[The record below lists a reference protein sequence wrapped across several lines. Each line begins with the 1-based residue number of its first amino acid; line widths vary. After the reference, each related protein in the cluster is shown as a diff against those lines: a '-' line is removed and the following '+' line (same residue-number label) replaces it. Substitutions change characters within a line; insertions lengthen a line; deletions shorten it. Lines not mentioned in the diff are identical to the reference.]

1 MRSPQT
7 VLETLRK
14 HAQKAHYQYERLYR
28 NLYNPQLYLL
38 AYQNLYANKGST
50 TAGAD
55 GATLSGMSLKR
66 IESLIK
72 KLRDRSY
79 QPHPARRQYIPKK
92 SGNGLRPLGIPAA
105 DDKLVQEAVRMIL
118 ESIYEPTFQSTS
130 HGFRPGK
137 SCHTALSQI
146 QKTFTG
152 VSWFVE
158 GDIKGCFDNIDHHIL
173 VNILKRR
180 IKDEAFID
188 LIWKLL
194 RAGYLEDWMK
204 HQTYSGTPQGSGV
217 SPLLAN
223 IYMNELDLF
232 MEKLRAQ
239 FGKGDKRRF
248 SNDYVN
254 ANHHYARTR
263 ERNAKKWN
271 TMSEEERKD
280 AKVMQKKLQAILL
293 STPSREPMDPNY
305 RRVLYVRY
313 ADDFLI
319 GVIGNKA
326 DAEQIKTAV
335 SEFLK
340 QELNLTMS
348 PEKTLITHGH
358 DKARFLG
365 YDITISKN
373 QAVKKT
379 KGGVKRAYNGRVV
392 LLLPKEKW
400 MGKLQEYRALNIQ
413 KDGTGKEIW
422 MPVARN
428 GLQNK
433 EPIEIL
439 AQFNGE
445 IRGIYNYYR
454 LARNVSVLNKFCYVM
469 EYADRLHYKYKVRA
483 VVEPGA
489 GRDLRPGDIRP
500 GPGRA
505 GTVNTC
511 PAKGS
516 DNARVWDTSKRAI
529 QIVLNNLKG
538 IFFRDD
544 DLEQMTFS
552 GTGRRGGNRYH
563 DPPHLSFSR
572 SRRLRLGTSLS
583 ASDFAIHKD
592 SVIDFYML
600 PCYNNIILAG
610 PWDMGPWGH
619 QERSLRS

>member
-254 ANHHYARTR
+254 ANHHYARTMLWTRWNRPEFRARMNLYRPSGQTTRGNPVPGIRRAQRKIETAGRNGRSRPRDSRQAPPRSGGRWKVRGPSGKGQPPESEAQADSRRSPSGSAPGLRQKSAGGPRSSRDRRARMPCRWKHLQQKWIGSQPAGPGPPNITVRPAPARGRGSVRVSGNQGRMFAALSWAGQNPRPEPQAQRDAPRLCR
-263 ERNAKKWN
+263 EARRLWGPR
-271 TMSEEERKD
+271 SGEPRSLPGD
-280 AKVMQKKLQAILL
+280 L
-293 STPSREPMDPNY
+293 SKRSKNLPRPPGSPPSAAWPSRRPAPQREPPSW
-305 RRVLYVRY
+305 
-313 ADDFLI
+313 A
-319 GVIGNKA
+319 
-326 DAEQIKTAV
+326 
-335 SEFLK
+335 
-340 QELNLTMS
+340 
-348 PEKTLITHGH
+348 
-358 DKARFLG
+358 
-365 YDITISKN
+365 
-373 QAVKKT
+373 
-379 KGGVKRAYNGRVV
+379 GG
-392 LLLPKEKW
+392 
-400 MGKLQEYRALNIQ
+400 
-413 KDGTGKEIW
+413 
-422 MPVARN
+422 
-428 GLQNK
+428 
-433 EPIEIL
+433 
-439 AQFNGE
+439 
-445 IRGIYNYYR
+445 
-454 LARNVSVLNKFCYVM
+454 
-469 EYADRLHYKYKVRA
+469 
-483 VVEPGA
+483 
-489 GRDLRPGDIRP
+489 
-500 GPGRA
+500 
-505 GTVNTC
+505 
-511 PAKGS
+511 
-516 DNARVWDTSKRAI
+516 
-529 QIVLNNLKG
+529 
-538 IFFRDD
+538 
-544 DLEQMTFS
+544 
-552 GTGRRGGNRYH
+552 
-563 DPPHLSFSR
+563 
-572 SRRLRLGTSLS
+572 
-583 ASDFAIHKD
+583 
-592 SVIDFYML
+592 
-600 PCYNNIILAG
+600 
-610 PWDMGPWGH
+610 
-619 QERSLRS
+619 

>member
-1 MRSPQT
+1 
-7 VLETLRK
+7 
-14 HAQKAHYQYERLYR
+14 
-28 NLYNPQLYLL
+28 
-38 AYQNLYANKGST
+38 
-50 TAGAD
+50 
-55 GATLSGMSLKR
+55 
-66 IESLIK
+66 
-72 KLRDRSY
+72 
-79 QPHPARRQYIPKK
+79 
-92 SGNGLRPLGIPAA
+92 
-105 DDKLVQEAVRMIL
+105 
-118 ESIYEPTFQSTS
+118 
-130 HGFRPGK
+130 
-137 SCHTALSQI
+137 
-146 QKTFTG
+146 
-152 VSWFVE
+152 
-158 GDIKGCFDNIDHHIL
+158 
-173 VNILKRR
+173 
-180 IKDEAFID
+180 
-188 LIWKLL
+188 
-194 RAGYLEDWMK
+194 
-204 HQTYSGTPQGSGV
+204 
-217 SPLLAN
+217 
-223 IYMNELDLF
+223 
-232 MEKLRAQ
+232 
-239 FGKGDKRRF
+239 
-248 SNDYVN
+248 
-254 ANHHYARTR
+254 
-263 ERNAKKWN
+263 
-271 TMSEEERKD
+271 MSEEERKD

-469 EYADRLHYKYKVRA
+469 EYSMYKTITKENA
-483 VVEPGA
+483 VLRSEKSREICERPHIWHRIRNKT
-489 GRDLRPGDIRP
+489 RDKTGQFYHNGFRKSAPSKLDMDTTPDYRYSIRP
-500 GPGRA
+500 KE
-505 GTVNTC
+505 VI
-511 PAKGS
+511 
-516 DNARVWDTSKRAI
+516 AR
-529 QIVLNNLKG
+529 
-538 IFFRDD
+538 F
-544 DLEQMTFS
+544 MT
-552 GTGRRGGNRYH
+552 GYCELCCKMN
-563 DPPHLSFSR
+563 SR
-572 SRRLRLGTSLS
+572 L
-583 ASDFAIHKD
+583 
-592 SVIDFYML
+592 
-600 PCYNNIILAG
+600 
-610 PWDMGPWGH
+610 
-619 QERSLRS
+619 

>member
-14 HAQKAHYQYERLYR
+14 HALEAHYQYERLYR

-38 AYQNLYANKGST
+38 AYQNLYANKGSM

-55 GATLSGMSLKR
+55 GVTLSGMSLKR
-66 IESLIK
+66 IESLIQ

-137 SCHTALSQI
+137 SCHTVLSQI

-152 VSWFVE
+152 ISWFVE

-232 MEKLRAQ
+232 MEKLRVQ
-239 FGKGDKRRF
+239 FSRGDKRRF

-271 TMSEEERKD
+271 TMSEEERND
-280 AKVMQKKLQAILL
+280 AKIMQKKLQTILL

-319 GVIGNKA
+319 GVIGSKA
-326 DAEQIKTAV
+326 DAEHIKTAV
-335 SEFLK
+335 SDFLK
-340 QELNLTMS
+340 QELDLTMS

-365 YDITISKN
+365 FDITISKD

-379 KGGVKRAYNGRVV
+379 KGGIKRAYNGR
-392 LLLPKEKW
+392 
-400 MGKLQEYRALNIQ
+400 
-413 KDGTGKEIW
+413 
-422 MPVARN
+422 
-428 GLQNK
+428 
-433 EPIEIL
+433 IEIL

-454 LARNVSVLNKFCYVM
+454 LARNVSVLNKFRYVM
-469 EYADRLHYKYKVRA
+469 EYSMYKTIARKMRCSAAKVKKKYTRDRIFGIEYETKQGLKRA
-483 VVEPGA
+483 EFYHDGFRKSVPSKLDMDTKPDY
-489 GRDLRPGDIRP
+489 RYPIRP
-500 GPGRA
+500 KE
-505 GTVNTC
+505 VI
-511 PAKGS
+511 
-516 DNARVWDTSKRAI
+516 ARFMTGYCELCCKNELPVMIYQVKS
-529 QIVLNNLKG
+529 LK
-538 IFFRDD
+538 
-544 DLEQMTFS
+544 S
-552 GTGRRGGNRYH
+552 
-563 DPPHLSFSR
+563 
-572 SRRLRLGTSLS
+572 
-583 ASDFAIHKD
+583 
-592 SVIDFYML
+592 
-600 PCYNNIILAG
+600 LAG
-610 PWDMGPWGH
+610 NEPWEQFMLEKRRKTLIVCEDCYKTITN
-619 QERSLRS
+619 S